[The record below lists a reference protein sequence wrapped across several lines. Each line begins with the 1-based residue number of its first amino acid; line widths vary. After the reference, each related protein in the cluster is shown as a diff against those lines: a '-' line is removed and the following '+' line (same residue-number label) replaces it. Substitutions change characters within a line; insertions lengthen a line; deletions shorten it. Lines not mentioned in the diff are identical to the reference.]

1 VYPYMISLV
10 NELDQCGFQI
20 VNLLLWVGMSLYFPQ
35 RLSLWGDSVR
45 SPQQNFEKPHT
56 HTHTH
61 TKTTQQKWKGSQIN
75 HTHTYITPGGRRT
88 AGMKKSTSKSKVTIE
103 SDDDSEYADGTPR
116 PFSNAS
122 RASPSFDSS
131 SVHEQLPIKVQ
142 NLLTLLSIP
151 FGGQFGVDKDVDP
164 TQGLLLFAIEVISAL
179 RDVVRLYK
187 QRDSMCAK
195 SVGSR
200 LVAALT
206 GEIGKFVIYSLTND
220 WGEEVELAKTFH
232 TIGKRILKLF
242 PEMTTRKHKVSGKM
256 LIHHTCLK
264 AHSKLSM
271 DYIDTLLEICPNSVS
286 SADAHGALPLHWCL
300 RNRHPDLDVMR
311 LLIEKY
317 PKGPLTRDSK
327 GFIPLHW
334 AVHQP
339 SPNLEVI
346 TELLRLCPEGAREPC
361 GSGGLPLHWAV
372 NHDTPNLH
380 IVMALEEYYPEAV
393 RTYCKEGWIPLH
405 RAVDRSN
412 PNIDVVAFLIEK
424 YPGGLH
430 HPCRL

>member
-1 VYPYMISLV
+1 VFQYMISLDTQ
-10 NELDQCGFQI
+10 LDRGGDVKSGICILGRHICVF
-20 VNLLLWVGMSLYFPQ
+20 LPQ
-35 RLSLWGDSVR
+35 RLSLWGIPSVHHNKILK
-45 SPQQNFEKPHT
+45 SHT
-56 HTHTH
+56 HTHTRTHAH
-61 TKTTQQKWKGSQIN
+61 TQENNRQKWKGSQIN

-311 LLIEKY
+311 LLI
-317 PKGPLTRDSK
+317 
-327 GFIPLHW
+327 
-334 AVHQP
+334 
-339 SPNLEVI
+339 
-346 TELLRLCPEGAREPC
+346 
-361 GSGGLPLHWAV
+361 
-372 NHDTPNLH
+372 
-380 IVMALEEYYPEAV
+380 
-393 RTYCKEGWIPLH
+393 
-405 RAVDRSN
+405 
-412 PNIDVVAFLIEK
+412 
-424 YPGGLH
+424 
-430 HPCRL
+430 